1 MRHQFRNPG
10 SYILLFLGGIFLLD
24 HISHD
29 FSAGQFLFPGAM
41 IGFGLYIISGRNKSK
56 NFRDKFDWDKRQ
68 HEGDEPFPDDPIEP
82 LDPADHDFMNSTSIF
97 GRVKKN
103 IVSKNFR
110 GGDIVNFMGGAE
122 INLSQADFHGRVVLE
137 VTQIF
142 GGTRIIVPGHWQ
154 IHHEMTAIFGGVED
168 KRQVQSDNINS
179 GKVLV
184 IKGISFFGGIDIRN
198 Y

>member
-1 MRHQFRNPG
+1 M
-10 SYILLFLGGIFLLD
+10 
-24 HISHD
+24 
-29 FSAGQFLFPGAM
+29 
-41 IGFGLYIISGRNKSK
+41 ISGRNKSR
-56 NFRDKFDWDKRQ
+56 NFRDRFDWDKRQ
-68 HEGDEPFPDDPIEP
+68 QDDSETSAEDPIEP

-122 INLSQADFHGRVVLE
+122 INLSQADFQGRVVLE

-168 KRQVQSDNINS
+168 KRQMQPDSIKSD
-179 GKVLV
+179 KVLV
-184 IKGISFFGGIDIRN
+184 IKGISFFGGIDIKN